1 MHRILLA
8 IAALAGLTA
17 VALAALAAHALPHW
31 IDPARMAMVD
41 QALALQGWNA
51 AALLGAALWAR
62 QARLVVRI
70 GAGLLALGLV
80 LFCAG
85 VYALAL
91 GGVRLPLVAPTGG
104 TILMAGWLVLGVAA
118 FGE

>member
-17 VALAALAAHALPHW
+17 VAVSALAAHALPHSL
-31 IDPARMAMVD
+31 DPVRMAMVD

-62 QARLVVRI
+62 QGRLLVRI

-91 GGVRLPLVAPTGG
+91 GGVRIPFMAPTGG
-104 TILMAGWLVLGVAA
+104 MVLMAGWLVLGLAA
-118 FGE
+118 FRE